1 LFVIIFNKSN
11 DIMFIFLIVLI
22 WFFGM
27 WVAIHFI
34 KKHHDKF
41 TSEVT
46 EIPEPKVVQEE
57 VIPTPVKKKRVY
69 KKRVK
74 KNNKE

>member
-1 LFVIIFNKSN
+1 
-11 DIMFIFLIVLI
+11 MFSFLIVLI

-27 WVAIHFI
+27 WGVIYFI
-34 KKHHDKF
+34 KKHHDKY

-57 VIPTPVKKKRVY
+57 VILTPIKKKRVY

-74 KNNKE
+74 KDNKE

>member
-1 LFVIIFNKSN
+1 
-11 DIMFIFLIVLI
+11 
-22 WFFGM
+22 
-27 WVAIHFI
+27 
-34 KKHHDKF
+34 
-41 TSEVT
+41 
-46 EIPEPKVVQEE
+46 VVQEE

>member
-1 LFVIIFNKSN
+1 
-11 DIMFIFLIVLI
+11 MFIFLIVLI

-34 KKHHDKF
+34 KKQHDKF

>member
-1 LFVIIFNKSN
+1 
-11 DIMFIFLIVLI
+11 
-22 WFFGM
+22 M

-34 KKHHDKF
+34 KKQHDKF

>member
-1 LFVIIFNKSN
+1 
-11 DIMFIFLIVLI
+11 
-22 WFFGM
+22 M